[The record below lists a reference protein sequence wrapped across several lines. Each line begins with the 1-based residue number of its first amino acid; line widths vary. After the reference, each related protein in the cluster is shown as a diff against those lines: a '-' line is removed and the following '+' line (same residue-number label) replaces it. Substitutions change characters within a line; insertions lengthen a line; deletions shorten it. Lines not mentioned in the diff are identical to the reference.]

1 MNKTDEVQE
10 LITHLSKLDSKVDE
24 FMLSIIEFV
33 SDFEHFGYSKSQQK
47 QLLEVCCINRI
58 KNFVIEEETG
68 IGNFKPVIVYEEKVV

>member
-33 SDFEHFGYSKSQQK
+33 SGFEYFGYSKSQQK